1 MNHHRIESAAHVAVL
16 DALTGVGVVAL
27 PHPDRDVSLGTE
39 SLYAADWDALG
50 RRLQA
55 MGWSLEEDDDGG
67 WAEAGHSRDGREL
80 VGIYHRESMD
90 ARLPLNEVALAFSEA
105 AGAV

>member
-1 MNHHRIESAAHVAVL
+1 
-16 DALTGVGVVAL
+16 
-27 PHPDRDVSLGTE
+27 
-39 SLYAADWDALG
+39 
-50 RRLQA
+50 